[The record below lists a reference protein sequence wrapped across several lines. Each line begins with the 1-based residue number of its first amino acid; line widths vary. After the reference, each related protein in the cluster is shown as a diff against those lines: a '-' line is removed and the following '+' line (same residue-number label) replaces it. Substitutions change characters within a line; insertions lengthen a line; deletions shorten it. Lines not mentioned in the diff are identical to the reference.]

1 MILLETGLRKLAMI
15 KLTGCARRLPHL
27 SHDEFDAYWRDHHG
41 PLVRSY
47 RDVLRIRRYVQTST
61 LTNPA
66 LQDAL
71 RASRDAL
78 EVSFDGYAEVW
89 WDSLEEI
96 AAVRQT
102 EEGMK
107 TLRVLVEDERRFV
120 DLGRSQFWYGIERE
134 IIPG

>member
-1 MILLETGLRKLAMI
+1 MI

-41 PLVRSY
+41 PLIRFY
-47 RDVLRIRRYVQTST
+47 RDALRIRRYVQTST
-61 LTNPA
+61 LANPA

-78 EVSFDGYAEVW
+78 EVCFDGYAEVW
-89 WDSLEEI
+89 WDSLEEM

-102 EEGMK
+102 EEGMNA
-107 TLRVLVEDERRFV
+107 LRALLEDERRFV
-120 DLGRSQFWYGIERE
+120 DLPRSQFWYGIERE
-134 IIPG
+134 IIPD

>member
-1 MILLETGLRKLAMI
+1 VI

-27 SHDEFDAYWRDHHG
+27 SHDEFDTYWRDHHG

-47 RDVLRIRRYVQTST
+47 RDALRIRRYVQTST

-102 EEGMK
+102 DEGMK
-107 TLRVLVEDERRFV
+107 ALRALVEDERRFV
-120 DLGRSQFWYGIERE
+120 DLRRSQFWYGIERE
-134 IIPG
+134 IIPAATGS